1 MAQSANK
8 YYLPDPSPWPILMTI
23 AVFSLLL
30 GTGLSINGLWPGTVL
45 VVLALALFA
54 YLLFAWFG
62 DIVRENSEG
71 LYNERVDSSF
81 RQGMIWFIASEV
93 FFFLAFFASLYY
105 LRNVAADWLTGK
117 GYLAGTNELLYNQ
130 FFSKWPLTGPGI
142 KEKFEPMGAWGV
154 PAINTV
160 ILLTSGATITWA
172 HWGLKTGNRGLL
184 IKGLALTIALGLLF
198 VVMQAMEYQEA
209 YQHMHL
215 TLQSG
220 VYGSTFFML
229 TGFHG
234 LHVTIGSIMLAAIL
248 GRSLK
253 GHFTPQNHFA
263 FEAVAWYW
271 HFVDV
276 VWLGLFIF
284 VYVM

>member
-1 MAQSANK
+1 MSEQVSK
-8 YYLPDPSPWPILMTI
+8 YYLPEPSPWPILMTL
-23 AVFSLLL
+23 ALFSLLL
-30 GTGLSINGLWPGTVL
+30 GTALTINGLWPGMVFVIL
-45 VVLALALFA
+45 GLALFA
-54 YLLFAWFG
+54 YLMFAWFG

-71 LYNERVDSSF
+71 LYNDAVDSSF
-81 RQGMIWFIASEV
+81 RQGMVWFIASEF

-105 LRNVAADWLTGK
+105 LRNVAADWLTGN

-130 FFSKWPLTGPGI
+130 FFAEWPRTAPGL
-142 KEKFEPMGAWGV
+142 KDEFTPMSAWGV

-172 HWGLKTGNRGLL
+172 HWGLKTENRALL
-184 IKGLALTIALGLLF
+184 IRGLALTIALGLIF

-209 YQHMHL
+209 YTHLHL
-215 TLQSG
+215 TLKSG

-234 LHVTIGSIMLAAIL
+234 LHVTVGSIMLAAVL

-284 VYVM
+284 VYIM